1 MTVCG
6 FNVMADRCIEFQVCA
21 LTQCSFLPAGGTD
34 EGEGDELVPERVILR
49 YGLCAHQ
56 GLEAGIIGQV
66 TDLTGVGSHLCW
78 LCSARLAALH
88 CFFTRHMPKPGTKKM
103 LYSLEAQTINNWASN

>member
-6 FNVMADRCIEFQVCA
+6 FNAMADRCIEFQVCA

-103 LYSLEAQTINNWASN
+103 L